1 MLTAISV
8 EAAPRRHSPPA
19 VFPAVRRRV
28 SLRCSRMQSVLTVH
42 SLRRSHFGRDFL
54 TGVKQTHSTLEYG
67 IGANSDLTRPIGQGP
82 VGSKRKSKP
91 IRGLSHR

>member
-1 MLTAISV
+1 
-8 EAAPRRHSPPA
+8 
-19 VFPAVRRRV
+19 
-28 SLRCSRMQSVLTVH
+28 MQSVLTVH

-82 VGSKRKSKP
+82 VGSKRETKP
-91 IRGLSHR
+91 IRVSAIDDCIAGMGSERLRSPESRRFP